1 MRVALVSPMPPSPSG
16 IADYSEAL
24 AAHLGRLVELTVISG
39 PTERFEP
46 DRFDLLLYQ
55 IGNNG
60 EHGFAYNMALEHPGV
75 VVLHEANLHHL
86 IAELTIKRGDWDRYL
101 DEVAYEG
108 GPKALE
114 HAHRV
119 RALETG
125 PDYEGLPMTRRLLAR
140 SRALIVHSRYME
152 ARMREAGFTG
162 PIARIPHG
170 AWTEP
175 VNGLPYRLRLGL
187 DETTPLAGVFGHLK
201 PYKRI
206 PEVLRAFR
214 RLVRVEP
221 RARMILVG
229 QPHPDLPL
237 DPLLERLELL
247 PFVRT
252 LGRVDIKDFM
262 GYLAACDIVI
272 NLRYPSVGETSG
284 TLLRALGL
292 GKCVLVSDT
301 AAFCELP
308 DEICWKVPVDD
319 TEEEVLY
326 ELLLMAV
333 SRSEVRRKVGEAAR
347 AWALEHCRWERVA
360 AQYAAFLQSLAAG
373 VEWRKEEPG
382 AAAAAPAPESVPAP
396 ASAEEILGWAVRD
409 AETRS
414 YAETHLTRF
423 EKTLAITPPGGPE
436 DRVLEIG
443 SYLQI
448 TPLLKT
454 RLGYGEVRGCYYGP
468 AGRVDHRIVV
478 SATGE
483 RFECDLELFDA
494 EKDPFPYADAYFTTV
509 LCCEV
514 IEHLTQDP
522 MHMMAEINRVLKPG
536 GHLVLT
542 TPNIASLR
550 AIAAVLE
557 GYHPALFPAYIRP
570 ASSGGETAA
579 RHNREYTPKEIHLLL
594 VDAGF
599 EVVRLETGP
608 FREQPRPELAW
619 VQWLL
624 ERFQLSAELRG
635 DGIYAVGR
643 KTGPVRRRFPAWLYS
658 DPES

>member
-24 AAHLGRLVELTVISG
+24 AAHLERLVELTVIPGS
-39 PTERFEP
+39 PERFEP
-46 DRFDLLLYQ
+46 DRFDLVLYQ

-60 EHGFAYNMALEHPGV
+60 EHGFAYEMAIEHPGV

-108 GPKALE
+108 GPQALE
-114 HAHRV
+114 HARRV

-125 PDYEGLPMTRRLLAR
+125 PDYDGLPMTRRLLER

-152 ARMREAGFTG
+152 ERMRAAGFTG

-170 AWTEP
+170 AWTDP

-229 QPHPDLPL
+229 QPHPELPL
-237 DPLLERLELL
+237 DSLLERLELL
-247 PFVRT
+247 PFVRV
-252 LGRVDIKDFM
+252 LGRVPIEDFM

-308 DEICWKVPVDD
+308 DEICWKVPVDQ

-326 ELLLMAV
+326 ELLHMAA
-333 SRSEVRRKVGEAAR
+333 SRAEVRRKVGEAAR

-360 AQYAAFLQSLAAG
+360 GEYAAFLESLAAG
-373 VEWRKEEPG
+373 VEWRKEEPS
-382 AAAAAPAPESVPAP
+382 AAAPSAAAESVPAP
-396 ASAEEILGWAVRD
+396 ASAEEILGWAARD
-409 AETRS
+409 EETRS

-468 AGRVDHRIVV
+468 AGKVDHRSVV
-478 SATGE
+478 SASGE

-494 EKDPFPYADAYFTTV
+494 EKDRFPYPDAYFTTV

-514 IEHLTQDP
+514 IEHLTEDP

-570 ASSGGETAA
+570 TGSGEKTAA

-594 VDAGF
+594 GDAGF

-619 VQWLL
+619 VRWLL
-624 ERFQLSAELRG
+624 ERFQLSTELRG

-658 DPES
+658 DPEA

>member
-16 IADYSEAL
+16 ISDYSEAL
-24 AAHLGRLVELTVISG
+24 AAHLERLVELTVIPG
-39 PTERFEP
+39 PPERFEP
-46 DRFDLLLYQ
+46 DRFDLVVYQ

-60 EHGFAYNMALEHPGV
+60 EHGFAYEMAIEHPGV

-108 GPKALE
+108 GPQALE
-114 HAHRV
+114 HARRV

-125 PDYEGLPMTRRLLAR
+125 PDYEGLPMTRRLLER

-152 ARMREAGFTG
+152 ERMRAAGFRG

-170 AWTEP
+170 AWTDP
-175 VNGLPYRLRLGL
+175 ANGLPYRLRLGL

-229 QPHPDLPL
+229 QPHPELPL

-247 PFVRT
+247 PFVRV
-252 LGRVDIKDFM
+252 LGRVAIEDFM

-301 AAFCELP
+301 GAFCELP
-308 DEICWKVPVDD
+308 DEICWKVPVDE

-326 ELLLMAV
+326 ELLYTAA
-333 SRSEVRRKVGEAAR
+333 SRAEVRRKVGEAAR

-360 AQYAAFLQSLAAG
+360 GEYAAFLESLAAG
-373 VEWRKEEPG
+373 VEWRKEEPS
-382 AAAAAPAPESVPAP
+382 AAAPSAATESVPAP
-396 ASAEEILGWAVRD
+396 ASAEEILGWAARD
-409 AETRS
+409 EETRS

-468 AGRVDHRIVV
+468 AGKVDHRSVV
-478 SATGE
+478 SAGGE

-494 EKDPFPYADAYFTTV
+494 EKDRFPYPDAYFTTV

-514 IEHLTQDP
+514 IEHLTEDP

-570 ASSGGETAA
+570 TGSGEKTAA

-594 VDAGF
+594 GDAGF

-619 VQWLL
+619 VRWLL
-624 ERFQLSAELRG
+624 ERFQLSTELRG

-658 DPES
+658 EPEA